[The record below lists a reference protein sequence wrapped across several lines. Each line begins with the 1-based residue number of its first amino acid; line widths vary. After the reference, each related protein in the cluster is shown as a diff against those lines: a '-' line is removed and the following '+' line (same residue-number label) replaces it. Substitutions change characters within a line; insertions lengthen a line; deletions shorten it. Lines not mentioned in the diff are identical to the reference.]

1 MNKKTIIQKFLLILI
16 KNINKIKPT
25 MIDIINPQ
33 VEERIP
39 CAKKNANELRRTHY
53 TLGSQRKS
61 ILYNINN
68 SRLLFNSI

>member
-1 MNKKTIIQKFLLILI
+1 
-16 KNINKIKPT
+16 

-68 SRLLFNSI
+68 SRLLFNTI

>member
-1 MNKKTIIQKFLLILI
+1 LNKKTIIQKFLLILI

-53 TLGSQRKS
+53 TLGSQRK
-61 ILYNINN
+61 
-68 SRLLFNSI
+68 

>member
-1 MNKKTIIQKFLLILI
+1 MNKNNYSKIFFIY
-16 KNINKIKPT
+16 IKPT

-53 TLGSQRKS
+53 TLGSQRK
-61 ILYNINN
+61 
-68 SRLLFNSI
+68 

>member
-1 MNKKTIIQKFLLILI
+1 
-16 KNINKIKPT
+16 

-39 CAKKNANELRRTHY
+39 WAKKNANELRRTHY

>member
-53 TLGSQRKS
+53 TLGSQRK
-61 ILYNINN
+61 
-68 SRLLFNSI
+68 